1 MATQRNLAVKDEP
14 KSPDACSLDDFE
26 DGWPPNKLVRV
37 DSGNYPILRGQD
49 KRKRL
54 RKECLEAVKAE
65 NQFFD
70 DCQKDGLAEGNLK
83 GKRKSARK
91 PSLVATETAR
101 KLPLRAARRI
111 GTGGEGDPPS
121 FVPCNLPRQR
131 PAFEVSPAIF
141 EANGILG
148 NGKGT
153 VYPKY
158 ELDSQYNFIIPEPH
172 KLKNAPWKQS
182 PIEPPEG
189 LEPTVLSVVAS
200 VNLGADL
207 DLKAIADG
215 CLDLS
220 YNPES
225 FAPLVMR
232 LKDPIATAMIFPAG
246 RMTVSGAKS
255 VEACKIA
262 VRKFTAMVRSVG
274 FNVRPFGML
283 IKNISATFSVGF
295 KIRLRHLSKNRML
308 TPQITY
314 EPDSFTGVSMALPFP
329 KANVMVFRTGSGMIQ
344 GVTTF
349 KDLDKV
355 FKIIYPHLKMYAM

>member
-1 MATQRNLAVKDEP
+1 MERNLSVKDEP
-14 KSPDACSLDDFE
+14 DSPNAAITDSLDDFE
-26 DGWPPNKLVRV
+26 DGCPPNKLVCV

-91 PSLVATETAR
+91 PSLVATKPVTLTRR
-101 KLPLRAARRI
+101 KSALRAARRI
-111 GTGGEGDPPS
+111 RAIAEAEEDEPS

-131 PAFEVSPAIF
+131 PAFEVSPVNF

-158 ELDSQYNFIIPEPH
+158 ELASQYNFIIPEPH
-172 KLKNAPWKQS
+172 R
-182 PIEPPEG
+182 
-189 LEPTVLSVVAS
+189 SVAAS

-207 DLKAIADG
+207 DLKAIADA
-215 CLDLS
+215 CVNLS

-232 LKDPIATAMIFPAG
+232 LKDPIATAMVHRGG
-246 RMTVSGAKS
+246 RMTVAGAKS
-255 VEACKIA
+255 VEDCKIA

-295 KIRLRHLSKNRML
+295 KIRLRDLSKNRML

-355 FKIIYPHLKMYAM
+355 FKIIYPHFKMYAM